1 MRHITTYSSFAGQ
14 NAAELEL
21 IGTSIIAR
29 NGAAV
34 RLDEAFKYVSTAV
47 IEEYAEF
54 VPDGV
59 APDAALRGKDIHDR
73 RPKWK
78 QTQRPWCCTLEETQ
92 VDPRN
97 ARYVNADVGGVEVI
111 LVPEVDPEVN
121 PAGVKGIGELG
132 NVGVPSAIANA
143 IYHATGTRV
152 RHLPIRVEDLLTR
165 V

>member
-1 MRHITTYSSFAGQ
+1 MT
-14 NAAELEL
+14 
-21 IGTSIIAR
+21 
-29 NGAAV
+29 
-34 RLDEAFKYVSTAV
+34 
-47 IEEYAEF
+47 
-54 VPDGV
+54 
-59 APDAALRGKDIHDR
+59 
-73 RPKWK
+73 
-78 QTQRPWCCTLEETQ
+78 